1 MRNNYLY
8 FGIDAAAT
16 MAFAN
21 HAAQTCQLTTGG
33 FDNPVPTGTNF
44 IANGGLKVTVTSHIT
59 NQTWGSYYTDNA
71 IDLSTAAVVEI
82 HPNALTYDGTDT
94 ITIATAAADPVYGW
108 TKSGTAGNNDIVVTQ
123 LKPYVEGNGYVYN
136 AKHLRGIAVAGAA
149 TTAVNFKAKTGDA
162 VTVDVMTVTHGSA
175 KHKEFAQG
183 LTDVVADDNKVSG
196 MVVVV
201 DDMRSLVMP
210 HDASSIASVA
220 ATLDT

>member
-16 MAFAN
+16 MAFDD
-21 HAAQTCQLTTGG
+21 HTAQTVQLTTGG
-33 FDNPVPTGTNF
+33 FDNPVPTGTDF
-44 IANGGLKVTVTSHIT
+44 IANGGLKVTVTSHAT
-59 NQTWGSYYTDNA
+59 NTTWGSYYDA
-71 IDLSTAAVVEI
+71 IDTSTGAVVEI

-108 TKSGTAGNNDIVVTQ
+108 TKSGTGANNDIVVTQ

-136 AKHLRGIAVAGAA
+136 AKHLKGIAVSGSA

-183 LTDVVADDNKVSG
+183 LTDIIADDNKVSG
-196 MVVVV
+196 MVVIV

-210 HDASSIASVA
+210 QDASSIASVA

>member
-16 MAFAN
+16 MAFDN
-21 HAAQTCQLTTGG
+21 HTAQTLQLTTGG

-44 IANGGLKVTVTSHIT
+44 IANGGLKVTVTYNANHT
-59 NQTWGSYYTDNA
+59 YGSYYT
-71 IDLSTAAVVEI
+71 AAMLTGEVEI

-108 TKSGTAGNNDIVVTQ
+108 TKSSTGSENDLDVTQ

-136 AKHLRGIAVAGAA
+136 SKYLKGIAVAGAT
-149 TTAVNFKAKTGDA
+149 TTALNFQAKTGDA
-162 VTVDVMTVTHGSA
+162 NAIDIMTVTHGSA
-175 KHKEFAQG
+175 KFKEFSQG
-183 LTDVVADDNKVSG
+183 LTDIIADDNKVSG
-196 MVVVV
+196 MVVIV
-201 DDMRSLVMP
+201 DDMRGLVMP
-210 HDASSIASVA
+210 QDTSSIASVA